1 MGRRGNIF
9 TYNSPTTNTRFV
21 PLFQRKDKTQI
32 QKLQMMKLISSLEA
46 RDRRGDAGMKVN
58 LGKRRRWKPQ
68 LKIVGG
74 DAPPESV

>member
-1 MGRRGNIF
+1 
-9 TYNSPTTNTRFV
+9 
-21 PLFQRKDKTQI
+21 
-32 QKLQMMKLISSLEA
+32 MMKLISSLEA
-46 RDRRGDAGMKVN
+46 GDRRDAGMKVN